1 GRGMLGSRRRIVE
14 ARRTETAHRW
24 RGRSLLI
31 GESGV
36 ALRRFSQTGRD
47 LFPDPGALFSAKPIS
62 FQRSR
67 IIRRQFHEGGADR
80 PHGILPTKTSAAASL
95 THRAAAAKGASSCLA
110 MSKRFKQRLGRIR
123 GPINGV

>member
-1 GRGMLGSRRRIVE
+1 LAIRTTAAECLARTICFAAEHGKHEAPSVIRSRGRGMLGSRRRIVE

-67 IIRRQFHEGGADR
+67 IIRREFHEGVPTGLLGFYR
-80 PHGILPTKTSAAASL
+80 PRP
-95 THRAAAAKGASSCLA
+95 
-110 MSKRFKQRLGRIR
+110 QR
-123 GPINGV
+123 PQA